1 MLKMMLHIP
10 TPRYT
15 PERKCG
21 SMEVSITVV
30 VEGDVGE
37 VGEIGEVGEAGEA
50 GGEEVVAAAA
60 ARES

>member
-1 MLKMMLHIP
+1 MMLHIP

-21 SMEVSITVV
+21 SIEVSIAVV
-30 VEGDVGE
+30 VEGE
-37 VGEIGEVGEAGEA
+37 VGEVGEAGEA
-50 GGEEVVAAAA
+50 GGEEEAAAAA

>member
-21 SMEVSITVV
+21 SMDVSIAVV
-30 VEGDVGE
+30 VEGE
-37 VGEIGEVGEAGEA
+37 VGEPGEAGEA
-50 GGEEVVAAAA
+50 GGEETAAAA

>member
-21 SMEVSITVV
+21 SMDVSIAVV
-30 VEGDVGE
+30 VEGDVGD

-50 GGEEVVAAAA
+50 GGAAAA

>member
-21 SMEVSITVV
+21 SMDVSITVV
-30 VEGDVGE
+30 IGVEVDE
-37 VGEIGEVGEAGEA
+37 EEEA
-50 GGEEVVAAAA
+50 GGEEAAAA

>member
-1 MLKMMLHIP
+1 MMLHIP

-21 SMEVSITVV
+21 SMDVSITVAA
-30 VEGDVGE
+30 EGE
-37 VGEIGEVGEAGEA
+37 VGESGEAGDA
-50 GGEEVVAAAA
+50 GGEEETAAAA

>member
-1 MLKMMLHIP
+1 MMLHIP

-21 SMEVSITVV
+21 SMEVSIGAV
-30 VEGDVGE
+30 VEGDVGDVGE
-37 VGEIGEVGEAGEA
+37 VGEAGA
-50 GGEEVVAAAA
+50 EEEAA

>member
-30 VEGDVGE
+30 VEGE
-37 VGEIGEVGEAGEA
+37 VGEVGEAGQA

-60 ARES
+60 AARES

>member
-1 MLKMMLHIP
+1 MMLHIP

-21 SMEVSITVV
+21 SMEVSIAVV
-30 VEGDVGE
+30 LEGEVGE

-50 GGEEVVAAAA
+50 GGAGAAA

>member
-21 SMEVSITVV
+21 SMDVSIAVV
-30 VEGDVGE
+30 AE
-37 VGEIGEVGEAGEA
+37 GEVGEAEEA
-50 GGEEVVAAAA
+50 EEGGEEAA